1 MAINRVK
8 QCVTC
13 KAEFNTSH
21 IRAKYCPNCRTTSY
35 TKVKKDRR
43 QTVAEKRVLKLALSD
58 EWRWVAKEC
67 KRAGTVECLQGV
79 DLVALFALRNATY
92 KTYGY
97 NPETKKSQYH
107 LCHISPAVGKGGV
120 GLLHHLNL
128 FIGTSFHN
136 LKFSN
141 KSYKDRGLCIP
152 KKQLKAKWKVTK
164 ETSDRVVL
172 DKVTDYLGQVLIDY
186 AKEYPV
192 NISRRYSLAKWVFQ
206 NDPDNTLPLSKL
218 ETMSM
223 YDLQAIKTKIE
234 DKPVFTIDYATKRSF
249 IVMLEEC
256 QRLSEQLPDGQH
268 KDDISFMIPVL
279 QVAIAFLS
287 RQQDQHGLS
296 SVLTNPYGVYWN
308 PLELRM
314 DMSEPT
320 FRDFI
325 GFQAFDALQGQV
337 VDRKMVRHTLSR
349 YLSVTSLTPDYSESD
364 SAIQKHYADDYTQ
377 FAQQVPV
384 IKNALIT
391 LGMVDK
397 YMLADEIEKAQVAL
411 YEETM
416 FANFPPQLCEG
427 EHDYSTTH
435 YEIDG
440 EDEYEIDDDY
450 ILPPPL
456 APFQEPVY
464 VLPKPVPAWMKEC
477 DF

>member
-79 DLVALFALRNATY
+79 DLVALLALRNAKH

-97 NPETKKSQYH
+97 DRETKKSQYH
-107 LCHISPAVGKGGV
+107 LCHVSPAVGKDTV

-128 FIGTSFHN
+128 FIGTAFHN
-136 LKFSN
+136 QAHSN
-141 KSYKDRGLCIP
+141 NSYKDKGLCIP
-152 KKQLKAKWKVTK
+152 KKKLKSKWKVTDK
-164 ETSDRVVL
+164 TIDRVVL
-172 DKVTDYLGQVLIDY
+172 DKVAEYLGQVLIDY
-186 AKEYPV
+186 AREHPV

-223 YDLQAIKTKIE
+223 YDLQAIRTKME
-234 DKPVFTIDYATKRSF
+234 DKPVFAIDYATKRSF

-256 QRLSEQLPDGQH
+256 QRLSEQLPAGQH
-268 KDDISFMIPVL
+268 QSDIAFMIPVL

-287 RQQDQHGLS
+287 RQPDQHGLS
-296 SVLTNPYGVYWN
+296 SVLVNPYGVTWN

-314 DMSEPT
+314 DMKEST

-325 GFQAFDALQGQV
+325 GFQAFDTLQGKP
-337 VDRKMVRHTLSR
+337 VDRKMVKNTLSK
-349 YLSVTSLTPDYSESD
+349 YLNVTTLTPDYSKSD
-364 SAIQKHYADDYTQ
+364 SAIQKYYTDDYTQ
-377 FAQQVPV
+377 FVQQVPV
-384 IKNALIT
+384 MKNAIIT
-391 LGMVDK
+391 LGLVDK
-397 YMLADEIEKAQVAL
+397 YMLADEIARAEEAA
-411 YEETM
+411 YEEAM
-416 FANFPPQLCEG
+416 FASFNIEQCDGPL
-427 EHDYSTTH
+427 DYSTIH
-435 YEIDG
+435 YEV
-440 EDEYEIDDDY
+440 EIGR
-450 ILPPPL
+450 
-456 APFQEPVY
+456 AHV
-464 VLPKPVPAWMKEC
+464 
-477 DF
+477 